1 MWKRVPTQGYV
12 RTRCEPGTARAPL
25 LRTGA
30 AHSGGYQEILGRGQ
44 EAFTLLEL
52 LTVIAIIGILAAIAL
67 PTIHNFRPDP
77 AATAARQLMNEL
89 ARARQLAL
97 SQRTTV
103 YMVFVPTNFWLD
115 TATSSWTAEDRR
127 KATNLFDKQLI
138 GYNFVS
144 LRSLGDQPGRPTARY
159 LSSWRTLPDG
169 AFISLEKYLSPN
181 SLTTPV
187 LTIKTS
193 TPPVLAFNV
202 LAFNKTNNIP
212 FPSENTPPASVA
224 KPYVTLPYIA
234 FNYMGQLVTGQN
246 DLIPLAKGNLH
257 FARDAKTGLGTPVL
271 PTITE
276 SPPGSAT
283 NSGFNVVSIDW
294 LTGRA
299 HLERQEVR

>member
-1 MWKRVPTQGYV
+1 
-12 RTRCEPGTARAPL
+12 L

-30 AHSGGYQEILGRGQ
+30 AHSGGSQEILGRGQ

-115 TATSSWTAEDRR
+115 TATSSWTTEDKR

-181 SLTTPV
+181 PLTTPV

-193 TPPVLAFNV
+193 GVPAFNIM
-202 LAFNKTNNIP
+202 AFNKTNNIP
-212 FPSENTPPASVA
+212 FPSENTSPASVA

-257 FARDAKTGLGTPVL
+257 FARDPASGLGLPVL

-276 SPPGSAT
+276 SPAGSST

>member
-1 MWKRVPTQGYV
+1 MSTRSTIIYRVWA
-12 RTRCEPGTARAPL
+12 RTRRVSRARA
-25 LRTGA
+25 G
-30 AHSGGYQEILGRGQ
+30 
-44 EAFTLLEL
+44 FTLLEL
-52 LTVIAIIGILAAIAL
+52 LTVIAIIGILAAVAL

-77 AATAARQLMNEL
+77 AATAGRQLLNDF

-103 YMVFVPTNFWLD
+103 YMVFVPTNFWMD
-115 TATSSWTAEDRR
+115 QAKSSWTGDDWR
-127 KATNLFDKQLI
+127 KATNLLDKQLI

-169 AFISLEKYLSPN
+169 AFIALEKFLAPKPAN
-181 SLTTPV
+181 TPV
-187 LTIKTS
+187 LTIKTNNAGN
-193 TPPVLAFNV
+193 TPVLAFSV
-202 LAFNKTNNIP
+202 LAFNRTNNIP
-212 FPSENTPPASVA
+212 FPSENTPPATIA
-224 KPYVTLPYIA
+224 NPYVTLPYIA

-246 DLIPLAKGNLH
+246 DFIPLAKGNLH
-257 FARDAKTGLGTPVL
+257 FARDVASGAGLEVL